1 MKIDQL
7 ISDFSPVALILFFRQ
22 KLSSFKPEHE
32 DYFYLFD
39 DTDEINEN

>member
-7 ISDFSPVALILFFRQ
+7 ISDFSPETLNLFFRQ

-32 DYFYLFD
+32 DNFYLFD
-39 DTDEINEN
+39 DADEINEN